1 MEMLSNGYRCIKKC
15 TKALKQSLFD
25 WILHKFNNL
34 LTRTMSDIP
43 TASTSTASTSSAS
56 TSQTMPYTF
65 DNQCPLR
72 DLDYTTTDES
82 EMSSDESEMID
93 DESSYSNDNMCK
105 LDPIIDDN
113 MDDTSWSSTA
123 SSNTSYGDKSSSE
136 NSETESILKELIR
149 ESWTLDKSTNNQENT
164 DSFISPILILVQQ
177 PCETEGQMNE
187 IGIDLINVEE
197 HAKRLKELE
206 KEIDFIESTEWMYRP
221 IDSFIR

>member
-56 TSQTMPYTF
+56 TSQTMPYNF

-72 DLDYTTTDES
+72 DLDYTTTEES
-82 EMSSDESEMID
+82 EISSDESEMFED
-93 DESSYSNDNMCK
+93 NLSYSNDNVCK

-136 NSETESILKELIR
+136 NSEILNAAIFKEWIR
-149 ESWTLDKSTNNQENT
+149 EGWALNKSTTKQENAENL
-164 DSFISPILILVQQ
+164 ISPILILV
-177 PCETEGQMNE
+177 QMNE

-221 IDSFIR
+221 IDSSIR

>member
-15 TKALKQSLFD
+15 SNALKQSLID

-43 TASTSTASTSSAS
+43 TASTSMASTSSAS
-56 TSQTMPYTF
+56 TSQIMPYTF
-65 DNQCPLR
+65 NNTCSLR
-72 DLDYTTTDES
+72 DLDYTTTEES
-82 EMSSDESEMID
+82 ELSSDEESEMID
-93 DESSYSNDNMCK
+93 DESSYSNDVICK
-105 LDPIIDDN
+105 LEPIIDDN

-123 SSNTSYGDKSSSE
+123 SSNTSYGDKSSSD

-149 ESWTLDKSTNNQENT
+149 ESWSLDKPTTNQENT
-164 DSFISPILILVQQ
+164 ENIISPILILV
-177 PCETEGQMNE
+177 QMNE

-206 KEIDFIESTEWMYRP
+206 KEIDFIESTEWMYCP
-221 IDSFIR
+221 IDSSIR